1 MSNGHRSGM
10 NPDVLIVGGGIAG
23 LSLAWQL
30 APHAKVVLV
39 EAENSLGYHTSSR
52 SAGQMQP
59 SYGPAPIRELTTRT
73 IEAVKDISANLG
85 RSILLPRPLI
95 FLGSAEDI
103 ADRTADGE
111 FLAGIGHAEALRLSP
126 DLRPGSF
133 ADACLD
139 QSALEVDVPE
149 LLEYYRA
156 QASAAGADI
165 VVGAPVHTAAR
176 TGSGWTVGAGDHA
189 YSAPIVVNAA
199 GAWADVLAVEFGVRI
214 QGLRPH
220 RRTAAI
226 VRTNR
231 AASPVGPMIAA
242 ADDTW
247 YYRPDGSHLL
257 ISPCESVPS
266 VPEDA
271 RPIELDVHRSM
282 ARIDAV
288 TSLGILGVERSW
300 TGLRT
305 SVADGLPVVGFDP
318 EAPGFFWLAGQ
329 GGYGIQTSAG
339 LAALAAELIRT
350 VQGAAGVATDPVA
363 VALRP
368 DR

>member
-1 MSNGHRSGM
+1 M
-10 NPDVLIVGGGIAG
+10 DAEVLIVGGGIAG

-30 APHAKVVLV
+30 APRAKVVLV
-39 EAENSLGYHTSSR
+39 EAENALAYHTSSR
-52 SAGQMQP
+52 SARQMQP
-59 SYGPAPIRELTTRT
+59 SYGPAPIRELTTRS
-73 IEAVKDISANLG
+73 IAAVRNISADLG

-95 FLGSAEDI
+95 FIGSTEDI
-103 ADRTADGE
+103 AARTAEDE
-111 FLAGIGHAEALRLSP
+111 FLVRIGATEALRLSP

-133 ADACLD
+133 ADSCLD
-139 QSALEVDVPE
+139 ASALEVDVPA

-156 QASAAGADI
+156 QATAAGAVI
-165 VVGAPVHTAAR
+165 VLGAPVHTAAR

-189 YSAPIVVNAA
+189 YSAPVVVNAA
-199 GAWADVLAVEFGVRI
+199 GAWADVLAVDFGVRS
-214 QGLRPH
+214 QGMRPH

-231 AASPVGPMIAA
+231 AADPAGPMIAA

-247 YYRPDGSHLL
+247 YYRPDGSFLL
-257 ISPCESVPS
+257 ISPCESEPS
-266 VPEDA
+266 IPEDA
-271 RPIELDVHRSM
+271 RPIEADVRRLM

-288 TSLGILGVERSW
+288 SSLGILAVERSW

-339 LAALAAELIRT
+339 LAALAAELILS
-350 VQGAAGVATDPVA
+350 GHDSAGVGAGGPAADPVA
-363 VALRP
+363 EALRP